1 MEARVIAL
9 TNADMATAVK
19 EGRFREE
26 LYYRLDVVKIWV
38 PPLRERRAS
47 ILSLAEFF
55 LAAVR
60 TKHGKPN
67 VKLNDNATRLL
78 QGYRWPG
85 NVRELQGAVERAVI
99 AGKGELLEVDDFPA
113 EVRTSSN
120 KGEQESRLRS
130 LEDIEREAI
139 VQTLEVM
146 GQQIGRS
153 AEILG
158 ISRKTLLE
166 KRKKYGLVPEP
177 SQPEVSGNGSSNAL
191 RRGQAG

>member
-1 MEARVIAL
+1 
-9 TNADMATAVK
+9 
-19 EGRFREE
+19 
-26 LYYRLDVVKIWV
+26 
-38 PPLRERRAS
+38 
-47 ILSLAEFF
+47 
-55 LAAVR
+55 
-60 TKHGKPN
+60 
-67 VKLNDNATRLL
+67 
-78 QGYRWPG
+78 
-85 NVRELQGAVERAVI
+85 VERAVI
-99 AGKGELLEVDDFPA
+99 TGKGELLEVEDFPA

-130 LEDIEREAI
+130 LEDVEREAI

-177 SQPEVSGNGSSNAL
+177 SQAEVSGNGSSNAL

>member
-1 MEARVIAL
+1 VI
-9 TNADMATAVK
+9 T
-19 EGRFREE
+19 
-26 LYYRLDVVKIWV
+26 
-38 PPLRERRAS
+38 
-47 ILSLAEFF
+47 
-55 LAAVR
+55 
-60 TKHGKPN
+60 
-67 VKLNDNATRLL
+67 
-78 QGYRWPG
+78 
-85 NVRELQGAVERAVI
+85 
-99 AGKGELLEVDDFPA
+99 GKGELLEVEDFPP

-139 VQTLEVM
+139 VQTLDVM

-177 SQPEVSGNGSSNAL
+177 SRAEVSGNGSSNAH